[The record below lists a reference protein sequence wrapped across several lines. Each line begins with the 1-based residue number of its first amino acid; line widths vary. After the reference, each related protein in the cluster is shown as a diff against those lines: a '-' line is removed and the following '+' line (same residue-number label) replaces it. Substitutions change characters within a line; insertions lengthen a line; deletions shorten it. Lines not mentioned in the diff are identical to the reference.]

1 MTTIRLGRN
10 SYGKSR
16 VRLVRVAREPDC
28 HDISDLT
35 VDVAL
40 EGDFAAAHLAG
51 DNTGLLATD
60 TMRNTVYALA
70 QGADVGDVERFGMR
84 LVEHFVGVGP
94 KVRRARIGLVSHPW
108 ERLTAAGGGPHEHA
122 FRRTAGGE
130 RVATVAGDG
139 SSWDIEAG
147 IDGLVVLKTTGSG
160 WEGYLHDEFTSL
172 AETDDRIMAT
182 EVTARWSYRAP
193 LGEVDFTAS
202 WEAVR
207 ATVLETFGDHY
218 SPSVQFTL
226 HRMGDALLEARPEVE
241 KISFSL
247 PNKHHLLFDLSRFG
261 LENDHEI
268 FQATEEPYGLIEGT
282 VERAPSSGSDSASA
296 NGVVGAAARAGSS
309 GVAGARA
316 ATSR

>member
-1 MTTIRLGRN
+1 MTTIRLSQN
-10 SYGKSR
+10 NYGKSR
-16 VRLVRVAREPDC
+16 VRLVRVAREPDR
-28 HDISDLT
+28 HDIADLT

-70 QGADVGDVERFGMR
+70 KGTDVGDVERFGMR
-84 LVEHFVGVGP
+84 LVEHFVDGGP
-94 KVRRARIGLVSHPW
+94 KVRRARIGLVAHPW
-108 ERLTAAGGGPHEHA
+108 ERLMAAGGAPHEHA

-139 SSWDIEAG
+139 SSWEIEAG

-182 EVTARWSYRAP
+182 EITARWTYGSTD
-193 LGEVDFTAS
+193 LDFTAS
-202 WEAVR
+202 WTAVR
-207 ATVLETFGDHY
+207 DVVLEAFGDHY

-226 HRMGDALLEARPEVE
+226 HRMGEAVLEARPEVQR
-241 KISFSL
+241 ISFSL
-247 PNKHHLLFDLSRFG
+247 PNKHHLLYDLARFG
-261 LENDHEI
+261 IENDHEI
-268 FQATEEPYGLIEGT
+268 FHATDEPYGLIEGT
-282 VERAPSSGSDSASA
+282 VERAPVAQPGSADG
-296 NGVVGAAARAGSS
+296 NGIAAR
-309 GVAGARA
+309 VA
-316 ATSR
+316 TP

>member
-1 MTTIRLGRN
+1 MTTIRLGQN
-10 SYGKSR
+10 NYGKSR
-16 VRLVRVAREPDC
+16 VRLVRVAREPDR
-28 HDISDLT
+28 HDIADLT

-70 QGADVGDVERFGMR
+70 KGTDVGDVERFGMR
-84 LVEHFVGVGP
+84 LVEHFVGAGP

-182 EVTARWSYRAP
+182 EITARWTYGSTD
-193 LGEVDFTAS
+193 LDFTAS
-202 WEAVR
+202 WNAVR
-207 ATVLETFGDHY
+207 DVVLEAFGDHY

-226 HRMGDALLEARPEVE
+226 HRMGEAVLEARPEVQR
-241 KISFSL
+241 ISFSL
-247 PNKHHLLFDLSRFG
+247 PNKHHLLYDLARFG
-261 LENDHEI
+261 IENDHEI
-268 FQATEEPYGLIEGT
+268 FHATDEPYGLIEGT
-282 VERAPSSGSDSASA
+282 VERAPVAEPASA
-296 NGVVGAAARAGSS
+296 DGNGIAAR
-309 GVAGARA
+309 VA
-316 ATSR
+316 TP